1 MVCERVLLEIVV
13 RGADVRIAQHLT
25 REHNR
30 GIVIALSVGAIHDDL
45 NAVFVFEVVEGL
57 LLVSHNDDDV
67 ENPSFM

>member
-13 RGADVRIAQHLT
+13 RGADVRIAQHLAH
-25 REHNR
+25 EHNR

-45 NAVFVFEVVEGL
+45 NAVFVLEVVEGL

-67 ENPSFM
+67 ENPSFV